1 MDLRKALLSAS
12 GDDRQKITDEIER
25 EAFASVPYV
34 PLGQIKQPTVYRT
47 SLSGILTT
55 GFPSSGT
62 SKKPDPVLAL
72 AYSQSPGRF

>member
-34 PLGQIKQPTVYRT
+34 PLGQIKQPTVYRS
-47 SLSGILTT
+47 SLSGD
-55 GFPSSGT
+55 GFPVFWNIQ
-62 SKKPDPVLAL
+62 KA
-72 AYSQSPGRF
+72 

>member
-12 GDDRQKITDEIER
+12 GDDRRKITDEIER

-47 SLSGILTT
+47 SLSGILAT
-55 GFPSSGT
+55 GI
-62 SKKPDPVLAL
+62 PVFWNIQKA
-72 AYSQSPGRF
+72 